1 MIKHFNSILLITLA
15 LLTVPVIGLGQQA
28 QFSQLES
35 LVAAAQQAQA
45 GNDYTKA
52 ANEYKQAVRIEPN
65 MPELWA
71 NLGLMQQQAGEIPAA
86 IQSFQQ
92 ANHLNPALYVP
103 NLFLGIDFARTGKAP
118 QAIPFLT
125 KAEKLNK
132 TDPQAPL
139 ALGRAYFAAGKFS
152 AAAHEFAQAATLDP
166 KLGAAWYA
174 QGVALLNQVETN
186 ARTMSIENKSSPFAG
201 ALYAESLEKQARFGE
216 AATVYRS
223 LLASQVQP
231 PCVHSALGFSLL
243 RHRDFAGAATEF
255 AAERAAHP
263 ECSLALLGQARR
275 AIDGGDNQQALNLL
289 QQLWARDR
297 GFFVSNAP
305 MLLDGVSSDATAA
318 VAAYLEQQGTAV
330 PDDLRNALLAALN
343 GSGQTPDSSRESGA
357 PPAQEASAVSRKTAE
372 QFYAAGE
379 FTQCAQQLNSTV
391 AAGSA
396 DRLKLLAACAYF
408 AGDNQLASRAAS
420 TLEALQPHSPE
431 ALYWSIQANERL
443 ALESLTRFQQLESGS
458 SRSHILLGDIFAKLE
473 RFDDAEA
480 EYNKALDLTPNDP
493 AAMFGLASAYMS
505 NNNIDKALETASLA
519 VKRSSQDP
527 ELNLVMADA
536 LIAKDR
542 FAEAEP
548 FLNKSLSVRPQLLGH
563 VHSLLGKVYAEAGRT
578 SDAINQLKMAES
590 SDDDGSIHYLLARLY
605 RQTGD
610 IKDASAALEQVK
622 AIKEQRRKLGV
633 KLVEDPDLSSLESPP
648 GGSSTQ

>member
-1 MIKHFNSILLITLA
+1 MLA
-15 LLTVPVIGLGQQA
+15 LLAKPVYGLGRQEP
-28 QFSQLES
+28 STKLES

-45 GNDYTKA
+45 DHDYAKA
-52 ANEYKQAVRIEPN
+52 ANEYKQAVGIEPN

-86 IQSFQQ
+86 IHSFEQ

-103 NLFLGIDFARTGKAP
+103 NLFLGIDFVRSNKVP
-118 QAIPFLT
+118 QAILFLT

-152 AAAHEFAQAATLDP
+152 PAAHEFAQAAMLDP

-174 QGVALLNQVETN
+174 QGVALLNQVEMD
-186 ARTMSIENKSSPFAG
+186 AHTMSIENKSSPFAG
-201 ALYAESLEKQARFGE
+201 ALYAESLEKQARFRE
-216 AATVYRS
+216 AASVYQS
-223 LLASQVQP
+223 LIPSLSQP
-231 PCVHSALGFSLL
+231 PCMHSALGFSLL
-243 RHRDFAGAATEF
+243 MHRDSEGAATEF
-255 AAERAAHP
+255 AAERAAHQ
-263 ECSLALLGQARR
+263 ECSLALLGQARM
-275 AIDGGDNQQALNLL
+275 AIDSGDNQQALNLL
-289 QQLWARDR
+289 QQLWVRDH
-297 GFFVSNAP
+297 GFVVTNSA
-305 MLLDGVSSDATAA
+305 MLLDGVSSDAIVAF
-318 VAAYLEQQGTAV
+318 AAYLAQQSTTV

-343 GSGQTPDSSRESGA
+343 GSGQTLDVSRKTITTRESAAEPGT
-357 PPAQEASAVSRKTAE
+357 PSHKTAE

-379 FTQCAQQLNSTV
+379 FTQCAYRLNPATV
-391 AAGSA
+391 AGRA
-396 DRLKLLAACAYF
+396 DKLKLLAACAYF
-408 AGDNQLASRAAS
+408 AGDNQLASSAAT
-420 TLEALQPHSPE
+420 TLETLQPHSPE

-443 ALESLTRFQQLESGS
+443 ALQSLTRFQQLESDS

-480 EYNKALDLTPNDP
+480 EYYKALALTPGDP

-505 NNNIDKALETASLA
+505 NNNVDKALEIASAA

-548 FLNKSLSVRPQLLGH
+548 FLMKSLSVRPQLLGH
-563 VHSLLGKVYAEAGRT
+563 VHSLIGKVYAEAGRNN
-578 SDAINQLKMAES
+578 DAIAQLKMAES
-590 SDDDGSIHYLLARLY
+590 SDEDGSIHYLLARLY
-605 RQTGD
+605 HQVGD
-610 IKDASAALEQVK
+610 LKDASAALEEVK